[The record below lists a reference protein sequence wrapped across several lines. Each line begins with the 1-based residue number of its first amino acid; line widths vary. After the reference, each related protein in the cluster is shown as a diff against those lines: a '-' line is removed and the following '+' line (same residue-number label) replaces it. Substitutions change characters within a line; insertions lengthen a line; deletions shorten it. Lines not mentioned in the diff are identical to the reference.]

1 MQWVVVEWEGWD
13 IGEGGGMGDGF
24 GLGYG
29 LGGQLRRLWFVGATT
44 CLTFVL

>member
-1 MQWVVVEWEGWD
+1 MQWVVVEWVVWD
-13 IGEGGGMGDGF
+13 RGGSGMGDGF

-44 CLTFVL
+44 RLTFAL